1 MASKNSKT
9 RISDQDKRYF
19 REIFTLNQNAD
30 QKIDVNGLDE
40 IFKMVGFT
48 PNEKQKQ
55 EFEEIFAKKPALNFN
70 EFL

>member
-19 REIFTLNQNAD
+19 REIFTLNQNAE
-30 QKIDVNGLDE
+30 QKIDAKGLDE

-48 PNEKQKQ
+48 PNDK
-55 EFEEIFAKKPALNFN
+55 
-70 EFL
+70 